1 MAVNSIKTVQKIPVS
16 LQVAW
21 DFFSNPANLK
31 AITPV
36 KLNFII
42 ISRHP
47 GEKIYPGQILE
58 YKVKPISGI
67 SLYWMTEITQVL
79 EKESF
84 IDQQRKG
91 PFRMWHHQHHFK
103 TIDGGVEM
111 TDIVHYKNPLWLP
124 GSLANFLFIRKKL
137 KEIFVYRFQKTE
149 ELFGKWPGGQPLQI
163 EIK

>member
-21 DFFSNPANLK
+21 DFFSNPANLQ

-36 KLNFII
+36 ELNFII

-47 GEKIYPGQILE
+47 GEKMYPGQILE
-58 YKVKPISGI
+58 YKVKPILGI
-67 SLYWMTEITQVL
+67 SLYWMTEITQVQ
-79 EKESF
+79 EKELF

-91 PFRMWHHQHHFK
+91 PFRMWHHQHHFL
-103 TIDGGVEM
+103 TIDGGVQM
-111 TDIVHYKNPLWLP
+111 TDIVHYKSPLWLP
-124 GSLANFLFIRKKL
+124 GNLVNFLFIRKKL
-137 KEIFVYRFQKTE
+137 KEIFEYRFQKIE

-163 EIK
+163 EI

>member
-21 DFFSNPANLK
+21 DFFSNPANLQ

-47 GEKIYPGQILE
+47 GEKMYPGQILE
-58 YKVKPISGI
+58 YKVKPILGI
-67 SLYWMTEITQVL
+67 SLYWMTEITQVQ
-79 EKESF
+79 EKELF

-91 PFRMWHHQHHFK
+91 PFRMWHHQHHFL
-103 TIDGGVEM
+103 TIDGGVQM
-111 TDIVHYKNPLWLP
+111 TDIVHYKSPLWLP
-124 GSLANFLFIRKKL
+124 GNLVNYLFIRKKL
-137 KEIFVYRFQKTE
+137 KEIFEYRFQKTE

-163 EIK
+163 EI

>member
-21 DFFSNPANLK
+21 DFFSNPANLP

-36 KLNFII
+36 ELNFII

-47 GEKIYPGQILE
+47 GEKMYPGQILE
-58 YKVKPISGI
+58 YKVKPILGI
-67 SLYWMTEITQVL
+67 SLYWMTEITQVQ
-79 EKESF
+79 EKKLF

-91 PFRMWHHQHHFK
+91 PFRMWHHQHHFL
-103 TIDGGVEM
+103 TIDGGVQM
-111 TDIVHYKNPLWLP
+111 TDIVHYKSPLWLP
-124 GSLANFLFIRKKL
+124 GNLVNFLFIRKKL
-137 KEIFVYRFQKTE
+137 KEIFEYRFQKIE

-163 EIK
+163 EI

>member
-21 DFFSNPANLK
+21 DFFSNPANLQ

-36 KLNFII
+36 ELNFII

-47 GEKIYPGQILE
+47 GEKMYPGQILE
-58 YKVKPISGI
+58 YKVRPILGI
-67 SLYWMTEITQVL
+67 SLYWMTEITQVQ
-79 EKESF
+79 EKELF

-91 PFRMWHHQHHFK
+91 PFRMWHHQHHFL
-103 TIDGGVEM
+103 TIDGGVQM
-111 TDIVHYKNPLWLP
+111 TDIVHYKSPLWLP
-124 GSLANFLFIRKKL
+124 GNLVNFLFIRKKL
-137 KEIFVYRFQKTE
+137 KEIFEYRFQKIE

-163 EIK
+163 EI